1 MLKHGAMG
9 APTLHQSEH
18 GYTLDV
24 PVEIPAQDIETT
36 ENRVLS
42 VDLGVKKQATAVV
55 VDGDNGQIAP
65 PEIIDHSSK
74 QKLFRL
80 TTEAD
85 HLDDRLAALRHDG
98 KAHTDRFK
106 HLHNEYEYLRQK
118 ETRLRNQIQHDVANQ
133 LVWLALQ
140 YGCETI
146 VFESLGQIEL
156 PDVDGT
162 LAHSISTWA
171 RGDLLD
177 LAEYKAELVGVIVES
192 VNP

>member
-1 MLKHGAMG
+1 M
-9 APTLHQSEH
+9 
-18 GYTLDV
+18 
-24 PVEIPAQDIETT
+24 
-36 ENRVLS
+36 
-42 VDLGVKKQATAVV
+42 
-55 VDGDNGQIAP
+55 
-65 PEIIDHSSK
+65 
-74 QKLFRL
+74 
-80 TTEAD
+80 
-85 HLDDRLAALRHDG
+85 
-98 KAHTDRFK
+98 
-106 HLHNEYEYLRQK
+106 
-118 ETRLRNQIQHDVANQ
+118 ANQ